1 MSDPLAGL
9 LVALPPL
16 SFGVVG
22 LLSGPLSRRFD
33 AERLILAFSVLL
45 ATGLVVRVLTGSLA
59 IFMLAS
65 LGAIVGISVVNIL
78 VPVVI
83 RRWFPDQVARL
94 SGTYA
99 MVLTY
104 GAFFGAALT
113 VPVGEILGGWRGGL
127 GVWAIPAALGPILVV
142 LARRSR
148 RTGRTSDADPGSRSR
163 TATPPTAS
171 LGLFRNRKAWA
182 LATLLGVQ
190 GFEAFSILGWFAVIL
205 RDDGVSPV
213 SAGWLLSITMLVSA
227 PLSVML
233 PRFVARHPDQRALI
247 TWLVTASAGGY
258 VLMLISPARFAL
270 PAMVLLGI
278 GMGTYSL
285 ALLLIGVRA
294 PTARGTAELS
304 SMVQGAGFLFAGIGP
319 LLFGWLFERTGAWQ
333 APLWSLLILLI
344 PKMYAGTII
353 GRPGLIVAD
362 DADDD
367 GTGDGGTPRSGG
379 LDTGPVQPT
388 L

>member
-33 AERLILAFSVLL
+33 AERLMIAFSVLL
-45 ATGLVVRVLTGSLA
+45 ALGLVVRVLTGSLA
-59 IFMLAS
+59 VFMLAS

-83 RRWFPDQVARL
+83 RRWFPDRVARL

-113 VPVGEILGGWRGGL
+113 VPVGEVLGGWRGGL
-127 GVWAIPAALGPILVV
+127 GVWAVPAAIGPV
-142 LARRSR
+142 LIVIARRSR
-148 RTGRTSDADPGSRSR
+148 ATGGASRADREALRDAVAAGPR
-163 TATPPTAS
+163 AS

-227 PLSVML
+227 PLSVLL
-233 PRFVARHPDQRALI
+233 PRFAARHPDQRALI
-247 TWLVTASAGGY
+247 TWLVSASACGY

-278 GMGTYSL
+278 GMVTYSL
-285 ALLLIGVRA
+285 ALLLIGLRA

-333 APLWSLLILLI
+333 APLWSLLLLLI

-353 GRPGLIVAD
+353 GRPGLIVE
-362 DADDD
+362 DD
-367 GTGDGGTPRSGG
+367 GSDERGDDGARP
-379 LDTGPVQPT
+379 DGPGPEPAQPAV
-388 L
+388 